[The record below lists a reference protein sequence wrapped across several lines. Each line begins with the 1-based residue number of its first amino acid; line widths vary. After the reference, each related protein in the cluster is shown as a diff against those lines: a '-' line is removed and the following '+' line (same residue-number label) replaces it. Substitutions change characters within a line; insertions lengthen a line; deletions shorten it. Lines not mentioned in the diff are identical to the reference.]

1 MLGSLDGVWPRPAVS
16 LQERHNAPR
25 EEGLTNMARRS
36 RENRQEIPGY
46 DESRPSRDERRQR
59 HRATRHATNQAL
71 HTFADPE
78 EIVLP
83 EERRSRTDQGANGQV
98 EPARRRFKI
107 WKTKFWKRRAQHQD
121 ALAEIDS
128 NWPVIT
134 PDQLEEGGTT

>member
-1 MLGSLDGVWPRPAVS
+1 
-16 LQERHNAPR
+16 
-25 EEGLTNMARRS
+25 
-36 RENRQEIPGY
+36 
-46 DESRPSRDERRQR
+46 
-59 HRATRHATNQAL
+59 
-71 HTFADPE
+71 
-78 EIVLP
+78 
-83 EERRSRTDQGANGQV
+83 V